1 MDSVCYITD
10 TVHASTVLCHL
21 PTELIDIGFEAPAGQ
36 MYSTTNDLAQLMKLL
51 FRPEKPYNF
60 ASGQVE
66 W

>member
-1 MDSVCYITD
+1 M
-10 TVHASTVLCHL
+10 HQLFLCHL